1 MIDTGTDFWPKLRF
15 QNEACDFILPKLE
28 SKKLGKRPLL
38 DTNVESTQVKI
49 GADRFE
55 TVGGAS
61 TRIKLILWNY
71 EKDKKAEGNS
81 SS

>member
-1 MIDTGTDFWPKLRF
+1 M
-15 QNEACDFILPKLE
+15 
-28 SKKLGKRPLL
+28 GKRPLL

-49 GADRFE
+49 ADGFE

-71 EKDKKAEGNS
+71 EKDNKAEGNS